1 MHTRRLLLV
10 GAALAA
16 LSPAWAAPPQ
26 QPDGFDP
33 GRDAAAD
40 VAAAVTLAAREEKR
54 VLVEVG
60 GKWCTWCHVLDR
72 FFRAHDDVRRLR
84 DEHYVWVSVNW
95 SPQNRNEAL
104 LSRWPKITGY
114 PHLFVLNEAG
124 QLIHSQATSELEAG
138 NDYDR
143 EKMLAF
149 LRDHRRRRSP

>member
-1 MHTRRLLLV
+1 MHRRTLLLA

-16 LSPAWAAPPQ
+16 LPQAWATPSQ
-26 QPDGFDP
+26 QSDSFDP

-40 VAAAVTLAAREEKR
+40 VAAAVALAARQRKH

-72 FFRAHDDVRRLR
+72 FFRTHDDMRRLR
-84 DEHYVWVSVNW
+84 DEHYVWVKVNW

-104 LSRWPKITGY
+104 LASWPKVTGY
-114 PHLFVLNEAG
+114 PHLFVLDGTG
-124 QLIHSQATSELEAG
+124 QLIHSQTTGELEAG
-138 NDYDR
+138 KDYDR

-149 LRDHRRRRSP
+149 LRDNRRR